1 MTLMM
6 ESTQRRMTEATLLTS
21 CERARVGVGLLA
33 LAAMLAWPQA
43 AVADPVADF
52 YHGKVVNLL
61 IGVNVGGSYDRD
73 ARLVARHLGAHLPG
87 NPTIVPQNMIGG
99 GGIVMANHLQAIA
112 PKDGTFIG
120 MIPNTLVVNQLA
132 GMASVKYDMGRFQWI
147 GSIMPAAHSA
157 MVAWHA
163 SGVES
168 IADAQRKEITAGA
181 SPKGS
186 YVYAMPALLNKFLG
200 TKFKIV
206 AGYQGI
212 ATVYL
217 AMERGEVDSLGITWG
232 EFKVEKSDLVRD
244 RKIRILVQSA
254 PKADDLPDVP
264 TVDELAKDENDRG
277 PMDFLL
283 AGNALGRPLAAPPG
297 TPPERVAAL
306 REAFQATLKD
316 PLFLHDVEAS
326 RTEFGPIPGETLARA
341 VEHILA
347 TPKPFINRARDIL
360 E

>member
-1 MTLMM
+1 MH
-6 ESTQRRMTEATLLTS
+6 RRAAGKL
-21 CERARVGVGLLA
+21 VHGLREICVLASLA
-33 LAAMLAWPQA
+33 LAATLAPPQQA
-43 AVADPVADF
+43 SAEPVADF
-52 YHGKVVNLL
+52 YRGKTVNLL

-73 ARLVARHLGAHLPG
+73 ARLVAHYLGAHLPG

-99 GGIVMANHLQAIA
+99 GGIVMANHMQAIA
-112 PKDGTFIG
+112 PKDGTTIG

-132 GMASVKYDMGRFQWI
+132 GMAAVRYDMGKLEWI

-157 MVAWHA
+157 MVAWHT

-168 IADAQRKEITAGA
+168 IADARSRQITAGA

-186 YVYAMPALLNKFLG
+186 FVYAMPALLNAFLG
-200 TKFKIV
+200 TRFKIV

-212 ATVYL
+212 ATIYL

-232 EFKVEKSDLVRD
+232 EFKVEKLDLVRD
-244 RKIRILVQSA
+244 GKVRILVQSA
-254 PKADDLPDVP
+254 PKAADLPDVP
-264 TVDELAKDENDRG
+264 TVDELAKDESDRG

-306 REAFQATLKD
+306 REAFEATMKD
-316 PLFLHDVEAS
+316 PRFLRDVEAS
-326 RTEFGPIPGETLARA
+326 RTEFGPIRGDALARA
-341 VEHILA
+341 VTQILA
-347 TPKPFINRARDIL
+347 TPKPWIERARPIL